1 MLLKIDEVAER
12 LKISLSFA
20 YSLISRGEIECYQI
34 GGCKR
39 VREDDLDAY
48 LERVKHC
55 PVRLPNHTRKH
66 F

>member
-20 YSLISRGEIECYQI
+20 YALVNRGEIACYQI

-39 VREDDLDAY
+39 VDEDELQSY
-48 LERVKHC
+48 LQRVKHS
-55 PVRLPNHTRKH
+55 PVRLPANIRKH